1 MNNRDLISKLNN
13 FKKINPDQKWLDN
26 NRELLLSQ
34 VSNSCAESLSV
45 WKILVIN
52 LTSLSKAVS
61 QPIYALG
68 IFVLL
73 LLSGS
78 LFSQGLLAKTKPND
92 SLYIARIIAE
102 NVKLN
107 TTFNTAERNKLALQY
122 ASGHAQD
129 ISAVLSDPEFNTA
142 GNSARVAKL
151 NSSFNEEVKTVKS
164 RIKSLSVSTSDYVE
178 NVSKNSNKPETED
191 LVIADSFKD
200 KQGISLEENKNN
212 LSENIIIGSEKVSSG
227 TEKIKATGT
236 GDTLNSGVTLTA
248 TTTNLNSSTS
258 LEIVNT
264 SSAAD
269 KILDEAQKLFDSK
282 NYSQAADKLKEVEK
296 IIN

>member
-1 MNNRDLISKLNN
+1 MNNRDLISKLNS
-13 FKKINPDQKWLDN
+13 FKKVNPDQKWLDS

-34 VSNSCAESLSV
+34 ISNSGAESLSV
-45 WKILVIN
+45 WKNLLIT
-52 LTSLSKAVS
+52 LTSLSKAAA
-61 QPIYALG
+61 QPVYALG

-73 LLSGS
+73 LIGGS
-78 LFSQGLLAKTKPND
+78 FFSQGLLAQTKPND

-102 NVKLN
+102 SVKLN
-107 TTFNTAERNKLALQY
+107 TTFDSVERNKLALQY

-129 ISAVLSDPEFNTA
+129 ISSVLANPEFNNA
-142 GNSARVAKL
+142 ENSAQVAKL
-151 NSSFNEEVKTVKS
+151 NTSFNEEVKTVKN
-164 RIKSLSVSTSDYVE
+164 RIKSLVVPATGQSGEIINNSTKSESV
-178 NVSKNSNKPETED
+178 D

-200 KQGISLEENKNN
+200 RQGISLEENN
-212 LSENIIIGSEKVSSG
+212 LSESLVNGGEKVSSG

-236 GDTLNSGVTLTA
+236 GDTLNSGATLTA
-248 TTTNLNSSTS
+248 TTTNLNSSTT
-258 LEIVNT
+258 LEIINPAST
-264 SSAAD
+264 AD

>member
-73 LLSGS
+73 LLGGS

-102 NVKLN
+102 SVKLN

-129 ISAVLSDPEFNTA
+129 ISAVLADPEFNTVD
-142 GNSARVAKL
+142 NSARVAKL
-151 NSSFNEEVKTVKS
+151 NSSFNEEVKTVKN
-164 RIKSLSVSTSDYVE
+164 RIKSLTVPTSSQSE
-178 NVSKNSNKPETED
+178 EAINNSGKSESAD

-200 KQGISLEENKNN
+200 KQGISLVENNS
-212 LSENIIIGSEKVSSG
+212 SESLVNGGEKISSG

-236 GDTLNSGVTLTA
+236 GDTLNSGAMLTA
-248 TTTNLNSSTS
+248 TTTNLNSSST
-258 LEIVNT
+258 LEITNP
-264 SSAAD
+264 SSAAN

-296 IIN
+296 IIK